1 MRHKIL
7 CLNNNRRFNRK
18 IAKKIGVTM
27 TLYKNKYRVESIRL
41 KNYHY
46 GKPGVYFITIVTH
59 NRQCL
64 FGIIENDKMQLYDGG
79 KIAQLCWLNIP
90 NHFPHAQLDEF
101 VILPNHILGIIILN
115 DIANDQNKMNNVG
128 TQNIVETQ
136 KIVSLQQK
144 NSFQHIIPG
153 SIGSVVRG
161 FKIGVTKWFRQH
173 TNINTVWQRNYYEHI
188 IHNDEEFFRIRQYII
203 NNPTKWKTDKNYENV
218 VFHKM

>member
-41 KNYHY
+41 KNYDF

-188 IHNDEEFFRIRQYII
+188 IRNDEEFFRIRQYII